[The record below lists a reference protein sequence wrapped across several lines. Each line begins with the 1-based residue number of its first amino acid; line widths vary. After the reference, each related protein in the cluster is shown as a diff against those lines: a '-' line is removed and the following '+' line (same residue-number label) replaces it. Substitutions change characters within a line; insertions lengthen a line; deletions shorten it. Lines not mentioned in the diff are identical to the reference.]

1 MRIETRRWLDERGS
15 MFRVPA
21 GARDVSVFESVQM
34 GSGIHS
40 IFSLLGTGGTLFGV
54 RRSEHESDHLT
65 QFSDEIKTEWISLT
79 LIHGVERNC
88 CYLEHVRVQ
97 EMVPYPV
104 LNRIMSFTQS
114 R

>member
-1 MRIETRRWLDERGS
+1 MRIETRRGLHERGS

-40 IFSLLGTGGTLFGV
+40 VFSLLGTGGTFFGV
-54 RRSEHESDHLT
+54 RRSEHEADHLT
-65 QFSDEIKTEWISLT
+65 QFSDEIKNEWS
-79 LIHGVERNC
+79 
-88 CYLEHVRVQ
+88 LEHVRVQ
-97 EMVPYPV
+97 ELVPCPV